1 MIHTSKEIMY
11 NSLKLIFTLE
21 FHLSNLTTLLKIE
34 KVFTR
39 FKNLNIIINILFSFF
54 CDIEFYNFLV

>member
-39 FKNLNIIINILFSFF
+39 FKNLNMIINIIFSFF